1 MSRVDCKSNRNIRI
15 ISTYVEDLLGDTA
28 SLFCDIA
35 FPGDSYRCAKDYLTN
50 EDEWTTYETFQKI
63 FRKAKDLVGDPDF
76 YFNCGASAGR
86 LQSWGRLSY
95 FSQVFAGPNDG
106 IRRLPFFNKNF
117 NDTKDIDIIKPPTYD
132 KKLRK
137 IRAIISVKFHE
148 DQDPNRDYI
157 GDPYLRGI
165 ISSIP
170 TVWGLPLALVKQRLN
185 EYDPEILL
193 NEEEEF
199 SDYRLDARIENRQ
212 LTIYSPAEKKRKVI
226 GREVLLEPDIIG
238 GRKVFLGRFSELGR
252 EQEVRDKKRCVGVL
266 ITESLQ
272 IDNRS
277 IVTKGEIFRAPY
289 FVLDITYDRSRFW
302 NRLFQPFYRK
312 GKKGETVDGMIETI
326 NLLREA
332 IAAKNKAC
340 KDLEEANLELREAK
354 KEIDKHARNLEDMVG
369 ERTAELKKAQE
380 ELLVLNEN
388 LTKKVNEQVEEL
400 SRYNKL
406 RRYLSS
412 KITERILLNGNDLNE
427 ISHRKLMTVLFSDI
441 RDFSD
446 LTDSL
451 EPEEIF
457 VLLNNYLS
465 EMAKLIHQH
474 EGTLDKIIG
483 DGIMVF
489 FGDPVPMPDHAQR
502 AVLLAIDMQ
511 KKIGQLK
518 DEWLAYGHNLNI
530 GIGINTGYMTVGNI
544 GSEFHRDYTVV
555 GNQVNIAARLE
566 SMAKGGEI
574 LISQRT
580 YSKAKSMVSIE
591 EAGKFQLKGIH
602 SPIAVYRVLYE
613 QS

>member
-35 FPGDSYRCAKDYLTN
+35 FPEDSYRCAKDYLTN

-157 GDPYLRGI
+157 GDPYLIGI

>member
-1 MSRVDCKSNRNIRI
+1 MRI
-15 ISTYVEDLLGDTA
+15 ISTYVEGLLGDTA
-28 SLFCDIA
+28 NLFDQIP
-35 FPGDSYRCAKDYLTN
+35 FPKDLYRCAKDYLTD
-50 EDEWTTYETFQKI
+50 EDEWITYETFEKI

-95 FSQVFAGPNDG
+95 FTQVFAGPNDG

-137 IRAIISVKFHE
+137 IHAIISVKFHE

-170 TVWGLPLALVKQRLN
+170 TIWGLPLALVRQRLN

-193 NEEEEF
+193 NEEKEF

-238 GRKVFLGRFSELGR
+238 GRKVFLGRFSELMR
-252 EQEVRDKKRCVGVL
+252 EQEVGDKEKCVGVL
-266 ITESLQ
+266 ITESVKVN
-272 IDNRS
+272 DRT
-277 IVTKGEIFRAPY
+277 IVARGEIFKAPY
-289 FVLDITYDRSRFW
+289 FILDITYDRSRFW
-302 NRLFQPFYRK
+302 NRLFQSFYRK
-312 GKKGETVDGMIETI
+312 GKKGETVHGMIETI

-332 IAAKNKAC
+332 IAAKNKAF
-340 KDLEEANLELREAK
+340 KDLEKANLELREAK
-354 KEIDKHARNLEDMVG
+354 EEIDKYARNLEDMVE
-369 ERTAELKKAQE
+369 ERTAELRKTQE

-388 LTKKVNEQVEEL
+388 LTKKVKEQVEEL
-400 SRYNKL
+400 SRYNEL
-406 RRYLSS
+406 RRYLSP

-441 RDFSD
+441 RGFSD

-451 EPEEIF
+451 EPEEISL
-457 VLLNNYLS
+457 LLNNYLS
-465 EMAKLIHQH
+465 EMAKLIYEH

-489 FGDPVPMPDHAQR
+489 FGDPVPISDHAQR

-511 KKIGQLK
+511 KKIDQLK
-518 DEWLAYGHNLNI
+518 DEWVAYGHDLNI

-544 GSEFHRDYTVV
+544 GSEFHRDYTVI

-566 SMAKGGEI
+566 SMAKPGEI

-580 YSKAKSMVSIE
+580 YSKAKSIVSIE

-602 SPIAVYRVLYE
+602 SPIAVYRVLYT
-613 QS
+613 

>member
-1 MSRVDCKSNRNIRI
+1 
-15 ISTYVEDLLGDTA
+15 
-28 SLFCDIA
+28 
-35 FPGDSYRCAKDYLTN
+35 
-50 EDEWTTYETFQKI
+50 
-63 FRKAKDLVGDPDF
+63 
-76 YFNCGASAGR
+76 
-86 LQSWGRLSY
+86 
-95 FSQVFAGPNDG
+95 
-106 IRRLPFFNKNF
+106 
-117 NDTKDIDIIKPPTYD
+117 
-132 KKLRK
+132 
-137 IRAIISVKFHE
+137 
-148 DQDPNRDYI
+148 
-157 GDPYLRGI
+157 
-165 ISSIP
+165 
-170 TVWGLPLALVKQRLN
+170 
-185 EYDPEILL
+185 
-193 NEEEEF
+193 
-199 SDYRLDARIENRQ
+199 
-212 LTIYSPAEKKRKVI
+212 
-226 GREVLLEPDIIG
+226 
-238 GRKVFLGRFSELGR
+238 
-252 EQEVRDKKRCVGVL
+252 
-266 ITESLQ
+266 
-272 IDNRS
+272 
-277 IVTKGEIFRAPY
+277 
-289 FVLDITYDRSRFW
+289 
-302 NRLFQPFYRK
+302 
-312 GKKGETVDGMIETI
+312 MIETI

-354 KEIDKHARNLEDMVG
+354 KEIDKYARNLEDMVG

-406 RRYLSS
+406 RRYLSP
-412 KITERILLNGNDLNE
+412 KITERILLAGNDLNE

-511 KKIGQLK
+511 KKISQLK
-518 DEWLAYGHNLNI
+518 DEWLGYGHNLNI

-566 SMAKGGEI
+566 SMAKPGEI
-574 LISQRT
+574 LITRRT
-580 YSKAKSMVSIE
+580 YSKAKSAAPIE
-591 EAGKFQLKGIH
+591 EAGRFQLKGIH
-602 SPIAVYRVLYE
+602 SPVAVYRVAYK
-613 QS
+613 

>member
-35 FPGDSYRCAKDYLTN
+35 FPEDSYRCAKDYLTN

-137 IRAIISVKFHE
+137 IRAIISVKTHE

-332 IAAKNKAC
+332 IAVKNKAC

-354 KEIDKHARNLEDMVG
+354 KEIDKYARNLEDMVG

-518 DEWLAYGHNLNI
+518 DEWLGYGHNLNI

>member
-15 ISTYVEDLLGDTA
+15 ISAYVEDLLGDTA
-28 SLFCDIA
+28 SLFCDIP
-35 FPGDSYRCAKDYLTN
+35 FPENSYRCAKDYLTN
-50 EDEWTTYETFQKI
+50 EDEWTTNETFQKI

-95 FSQVFAGPNDG
+95 FSQLFAGPNDG

-117 NDTKDIDIIKPPTYD
+117 NDTKDIDIIKPPAYD

-137 IRAIISVKFHE
+137 IHATISVKFHE
-148 DQDPNRDYI
+148 DQDPNRNYI
-157 GDPYLRGI
+157 DDPYLGGI

-170 TVWGLPLALVKQRLN
+170 TIWGLPPAVVKQSLN

-199 SDYRLDARIENRQ
+199 SDYKLDARIENRQ

-226 GREVLLEPDIIG
+226 GKEVLLEPDIIG
-238 GRKVFLGRFSELGR
+238 GRKVFLDRFSELGR

-266 ITESLQ
+266 ITESLKV
-272 IDNRS
+272 DNRS
-277 IVTKGEIFRAPY
+277 IVTKGEVFKAPY

-302 NRLFQPFYRK
+302 NRLFQPFHRK
-312 GKKGETVDGMIETI
+312 GKKGETVHGMIETI

-340 KDLEEANLELREAK
+340 KDLEETNLELREAK
-354 KEIDKHARNLEDMVG
+354 EEIDKYAKNLEDMVG

-388 LTKKVNEQVEEL
+388 LTKKVNEQVKEL
-400 SRYNKL
+400 SRYNEL
-406 RRYLSS
+406 RRYLSP
-412 KITERILLNGNDLNE
+412 KITERILLDGSDLNE
-427 ISHRKLMTVLFSDI
+427 MSHRKLMTVLFSDI

-511 KKIGQLK
+511 KKISQLK
-518 DEWLAYGHNLNI
+518 DEWLGYGHNLNI

-566 SMAKGGEI
+566 SMAKPGEI
-574 LISQRT
+574 LISRRT
-580 YSKAKSMVSIE
+580 YSKAKSAAPVE
-591 EAGKFQLKGIH
+591 EAGRFQLKGIH
-602 SPIAVYRVLYE
+602 SPVAVYRVVYNK
-613 QS
+613 